1 MTTGKTIAL
10 TRRTFVGKV
19 MPLLFNTLSSLV
31 MASGSITSW
40 QIDGEIGSDFIFLG
54 SKITADVDCSHEI
67 KRRLLL
73 ERKVMINLSSVQF
86 SSVQSVT
93 VSIISPS
100 LCHEVMR
107 LDAKILVF

>member
-40 QIDGEIGSDFIFLG
+40 QIDGQTVETVRDFIFLG
-54 SKITADVDCSHEI
+54 SKSLQMVTAAMKLKDAYS
-67 KRRLLL
+67 L
-73 ERKVMINLSSVQF
+73 EEKL
-86 SSVQSVT
+86 
-93 VSIISPS
+93 
-100 LCHEVMR
+100 
-107 LDAKILVF
+107 